1 MQHLQ
6 KTRGWGIDPL
16 PYAIDVRT
24 FKPADAPRCFRP
36 IPFAFRFLRTRLH
49 NGLLPTLFLSIVSA
63 LFWSRRRVHPLSAW
77 YTLKD
82 LPNARDRI
90 LVSYEGPMRRRLI
103 RIALILLLLPPLLS
117 AVAGWL
123 AGPAFL
129 HPIRRELTA
138 SLIRE
143 ADASFAFTGAT
154 RDDFDVRAP
163 DGALLRGWKVR
174 PKNPNGNWVLLFHGV
189 ADNRVGIIGQSEFL
203 LRAGY
208 SVVMMDARAH
218 GASGGPIATYG
229 WLERN
234 DTRAIIDALVSSEVR
249 RYADEQ
255 IRSGKW
261 RLFVEDEAKPLEAV
275 HFQLPPPGTPAH
287 VFALGE
293 SMGAGIVLQSAAADP
308 RIEAVVAEAPFANL
322 REAAYDYA
330 GLRKY
335 PWLGKTLFAPGT
347 WTLLYRGEKLAGLP
361 VAEVSPVKAV
371 ASRAFPVLLIC
382 DEQDEALPCRH
393 SEMIYDSA
401 RGPRQLWVVPGA
413 YHTAAL
419 GFYPE
424 EFKRRVLSFFDTYAK
439 SPAASSPAA
448 ASPGATPASL
458 MWPSTELPWC
468 SAS

>member
-36 IPFAFRFLRTRLH
+36 IPFAFRFLRIPLH

-90 LVSYEGPMRRRLI
+90 LVSYEGPMRRLI

-129 HPIRRELTA
+129 HPIRRELPA

-234 DTRAIIDALVSSEVR
+234 DTRSIIDALLSSEH
-249 RYADEQ
+249 
-255 IRSGKW
+255 
-261 RLFVEDEAKPLEAV
+261 L
-275 HFQLPPPGTPAH
+275 
-287 VFALGE
+287 
-293 SMGAGIVLQSAAADP
+293 GAGL
-308 RIEAVVAEAPFANL
+308 
-322 REAAYDYA
+322 
-330 GLRKY
+330 
-335 PWLGKTLFAPGT
+335 
-347 WTLLYRGEKLAGLP
+347 
-361 VAEVSPVKAV
+361 VSPQQ
-371 ASRAFPVLLIC
+371 SRAKIPTL
-382 DEQDEALPCRH
+382 
-393 SEMIYDSA
+393 SESA
-401 RGPRQLWVVPGA
+401 P
-413 YHTAAL
+413 
-419 GFYPE
+419 
-424 EFKRRVLSFFDTYAK
+424 
-439 SPAASSPAA
+439 
-448 ASPGATPASL
+448 PASHTQPVHRVQ
-458 MWPSTELPWC
+458 PSPIAPSSSLTSLT
-468 SAS
+468 SFTSSSSSTSFHI